1 MSKVDGKNIYLSGP
15 MTGVR
20 GMNREG
26 FAAAEITCLEGGA
39 EDVYNP
45 ADIDNDANGAC
56 GIECVPIGEVES

>member
-26 FAAAEITCLEGGA
+26 FA
-39 EDVYNP
+39 
-45 ADIDNDANGAC
+45 C